1 MNNFGYTN
9 VTSAEE
15 AISTLERVKDSLL
28 IAGGTDVVPLMKDD
42 ILQASALVDISK
54 WKAGHS
60 IRVEADG
67 LHIGA
72 LASLG
77 DIAAHEEVRRS
88 YTALTQACEMA
99 ATPQLR
105 NMGSIGGNLLQ
116 QTRCWYYR
124 GPFDCWMK
132 GGEKCYAR
140 KGENE
145 YHSIFTT
152 QPEVSP
158 CVSAHPSD
166 PAAAL
171 LALGARVRYRTAAGE
186 AEMPIEQLFALPD
199 AERRSYNTL
208 PHGAIITEIVLPTPS
223 PGARSIYLKAMS
235 RAEWSFALAG
245 IAISLLLSVGH
256 IEQARI
262 GMTGVSPIPIRAH
275 EVEASLAGAEYGKID
290 HDELATQLTR
300 DAQPLEHNAYK
311 VQVLQALFKDAL
323 RQVLGN

>member
-1 MNNFGYTN
+1 MNNFGYTQ
-9 VTSAEE
+9 VSSAEE
-15 AISTLERVKDSLL
+15 AVSTLERVQDSRL
-28 IAGGTDVVPLMKDD
+28 IAGGTDLVPLMKDD
-42 ILQASALVDISK
+42 ILSANALVDISE
-54 WKAGHS
+54 WKAGRE
-60 IRVEADG
+60 IRLEADG

-77 DIAAHEEVRRS
+77 DIAGHEDVLRS
-88 YTALTQACEMA
+88 YAALAQACEMA

-105 NMGSIGGNLLQ
+105 NMGSIAGNLLQ

-124 GPFDCWMK
+124 GQFDCWMK

-145 YHSIFTT
+145 YHSILTT
-152 QPEVSP
+152 QPEISP

-171 LALGARVRYRTAAGE
+171 LALGATVRYSTAAGE
-186 AEMPIEQLFALPD
+186 AEMPIEQLFALPS

-208 PHGAIITEIVLPTPS
+208 PHGAVITEIVLPIPR
-223 PGARSIYLKAMS
+223 PGARSVYLKAMS
-235 RAEWSFALAG
+235 RADWSFALAG
-245 IAISLLLSVGH
+245 VAISASLSSGR
-256 IEQARI
+256 IEQALI
-262 GMTGVSPIPIRAH
+262 GMAGVSPIPMRAH
-275 EVEASLAGAEYGKID
+275 EVEDSLAGVERNKLD
-290 HDELATQLTR
+290 FDQLAAQLTR